1 MQTDFPILLTF
12 DPAKTTLRNDN
23 PLNFECGGMV
33 VESVCERLPS
43 VGILLLERIDGEAAA
58 RCWRIIVEREW
69 EALVRQE
76 R

>member
-1 MQTDFPILLTF
+1 
-12 DPAKTTLRNDN
+12 
-23 PLNFECGGMV
+23 MV

-43 VGILLLERIDGEAAA
+43 IGILLLERIDGEAAA

-69 EALVRQE
+69 EALVSQE